1 MSKNIFREV
10 IPLTSRD
17 CFLIFSRSKTD
28 FNFPVHNHDA
38 IELNLI
44 LNAAGAKRVVGN
56 HEETISDKEL
66 VLLGR
71 NTVHGWFKNECKS
84 DNIKEV
90 TVQIHHELLSD
101 EFLKRTPL
109 SNIKRMLENSES
121 GVAFSPETIDN
132 IAPRL
137 LALAQKNSFDSIME
151 LLSIIHQLSN
161 SHNQRIL
168 SNPLDTAKVVKM
180 NNTPIERIFEYI
192 NIHFAQRL
200 TLEDVAGA
208 IGITPASL
216 SRFVKMSTGLTF
228 TDNLNEIRLGHV
240 SRMLIET
247 THSISEV
254 AFECGFNNLANF
266 NRIFKKRNKCTPGE
280 FRTRYFGQRTF
291 I

>member
-17 CFLIFSRSKTD
+17 CFLIFSRNKKD
-28 FNFPVHNHDA
+28 FNFPVHSHDA

-56 HEETISDKEL
+56 HEETINDKEL

-71 NTVHGWFKNECKS
+71 NVTHGWLKNQCKN
-84 DNIKEV
+84 DDIKEV
-90 TVQIHHELLSD
+90 TIQVHPGLLSD
-101 EFLKRTPL
+101 EFLRRTPL
-109 SNIKRMLENSES
+109 SNIKRMLENSE
-121 GVAFSPETIDN
+121 GGIAFSPETIDEM
-132 IAPRL
+132 APRL
-137 LALAQKNSFDSIME
+137 LALAQKNSFDSIIE

-161 SHNQRIL
+161 SGNQRIL

-200 TLEDVAGA
+200 ALEEVAEA
-208 IGITPASL
+208 INITPASL

-247 THSISEV
+247 THSIAEV

-266 NRIFKKRNKCTPGE
+266 NRVFKKRNKCTPGE

>member
-1 MSKNIFREV
+1 MYKNIFREV
-10 IPLTSRD
+10 VPLTSRD
-17 CFLIFSRSKTD
+17 CFLIFSRSRKE
-28 FNFPVHNHDA
+28 FNFPVHSHDA

-44 LNAAGAKRVVGN
+44 LNAAGAKRIVGN
-56 HEETISDKEL
+56 HEETINDKEL

-71 NTVHGWFKNECKS
+71 NVTHGWLKNECKS

-90 TVQIHHELLSD
+90 TLQVHPELLSD
-101 EFLKRTPL
+101 EFLRRTPL
-109 SNIKRMLENSES
+109 GNIKRMLENAE
-121 GVAFSPETIDN
+121 GGIAFSSETVDEM
-132 IAPRL
+132 APRL
-137 LALAQKNSFDSIME
+137 LALVQKNSFDSIIE

-161 SHNQRIL
+161 SGNQRIL

-180 NNTPIERIFEYI
+180 KNVPIEQIFEYI

-200 TLEDVAGA
+200 TLGEVANA
-208 IGITPASL
+208 IGIAGASL
-216 SRFVKMSTGLTF
+216 SRYVKMSTGLTF

-240 SRMLIET
+240 ARMLIET